1 MKEKYDIG
9 GMTCSACA
17 AHVSKAVCNLN
28 VVSVNVNL
36 LTNSME
42 VEYSEESL
50 TSKDIIIAVEKAG
63 YSAKIH
69 EDFVEKQSRKVN
81 SNRIKL
87 ILSVVLLVV
96 LMYFSMHEM
105 LHLPYPEILHNYLY
119 GLIGVLIQL
128 VLCIVIMILNS
139 HYFISGFKKLVKLS
153 PNMDTLV
160 ALGSSVSF
168 VYAVINT
175 ILMIQCV
182 INKDSESAMSYSM
195 NLYYESAAMILTLV
209 SVGKFLEGLSK
220 KQTTKALELLI
231 NMVPKTVLK
240 KVGDNFEEVLKE
252 NVGVGD
258 IILLKPYS
266 NVAIDGV
273 IIDGASHFDES
284 SLTGESVLISKKEG
298 NEITSGSINQE
309 GTVTYK
315 ATKTSASSTISEI
328 IKMVEEASSSK
339 MPLARIADKVALY
352 FVPIVMVI
360 SLITFIVWIFSSRDI
375 ELSLSMAIS
384 VLVIS
389 CPCALGLATPLCIMV
404 STGIAYK
411 NNILLKEASSLEHL
425 SSIDTIILDKTGTIT
440 NGQLKVIDY
449 ISYDDDSKNK
459 LYSLEKNTNHPLSIA
474 LTNYLKELNV
484 EECNY
489 DSIQTVPGYGIRGLI
504 DKEEYYVGSLEYYK
518 LITNETN
525 EIIERMINE
534 GKTIVVFFTKARV
547 LSIVS
552 LIDTIKSDAK
562 QAILLFKSHGIKVV
576 MATGDNE
583 VSAKSIA
590 SEVGIDIV
598 EAKCLPQYKSQLVD
612 KYKENN
618 RKVLMI
624 GDGINDAIALT
635 KADVSMAFTSK
646 NDIATNSAD
655 IVLLKPNLMDAYNA
669 YILSKKTVNN
679 IKMNLFWA
687 FFYNI
692 IMIPIACGILY
703 PSLGIKLTPMIGAA
717 CMSLSSICVCL
728 NALRLKLFKWRE
740 EEKNMKEFY
749 VKDMM
754 CPRCVAHVKESLSV
768 EGVKSVDV
776 NLETKKVIVESDL
789 SLDTLMSYVK
799 KAGYEPTK
807 D

>member
-17 AHVSKAVCNLN
+17 AHVNKAVSKLN

-42 VEYSEESL
+42 VEYNEGIL
-50 TSKDIIIAVEKAG
+50 TSKEIISAVEKAG

-69 EDFVEKQSRKVN
+69 EDFVGKQARKVN
-81 SNRIKL
+81 SSRVKL
-87 ILSVVLLVV
+87 ILSVILLVV

-105 LHLPYPEILHNYLY
+105 LRLPYPEFLHNYLY
-119 GLIGVLIQL
+119 GLIGVIVQF
-128 VLCIVIMILNS
+128 VLCIVIMVLNS
-139 HYFISGFKKLVKLS
+139 HYFISGFKKLIKLS

-168 VYAVINT
+168 VYALINT
-175 ILMIQCV
+175 VLMIQCV
-182 INKDSESAMSYSM
+182 INKDSEGAMSYSM

-220 KQTTKALELLI
+220 KQTTKALESLI

-240 KVGDNFEEVLKE
+240 KVGNDFEEVLKE
-252 NVGVGD
+252 NVAIGD
-258 IILLKPYS
+258 VILLKPYS
-266 NVAIDGV
+266 NVAIDGI

-284 SLTGESVLISKKEG
+284 SLTGESVLVSKKEG

-309 GTVTYK
+309 GTITYK

-339 MPLARIADKVALY
+339 MPLARIADKIALY
-352 FVPIVMVI
+352 FVPIVISI
-360 SLITFIVWIFSSRDI
+360 SLITFIIWIISSKDI

-404 STGIAYK
+404 STGMAYK
-411 NNILLKEASSLEHL
+411 NNILLKEASSFEHL
-425 SSIDTIILDKTGTIT
+425 SNINTIILDKTGTIT
-440 NGQLKVIDY
+440 NGQLRVVVY

-459 LYSLEKNTNHPLSIA
+459 LYALEKNTNHPLSIA
-474 LTNYLKELNV
+474 LTSYLKDLDVKEFV
-484 EECNY
+484 F
-489 DSIQTVPGYGIRGLI
+489 DSIETVPGYGIKGVI
-504 DKEEYYVGSLEYYK
+504 NQKEYFAGSIEYLK
-518 LITNETN
+518 LINYTSNEK
-525 EIIERMINE
+525 IDDLSNE
-534 GKTIVVFFTKARV
+534 GKTIVVFFTKNEI

-552 LIDTIKSDAK
+552 LIDTVKHDAK
-562 QAILLFKSHGIKVV
+562 EAISLFKEHGIQVV

-583 VSAKSIA
+583 MSAKSIA

-692 IMIPIACGILY
+692 VMIPIACGILY

-717 CMSLSSICVCL
+717 CMSLSSVCVCL
-728 NALRLKLFKWRE
+728 NALRLKLYKWKE
-740 EEKNMKEFY
+740 EEKIMQEFY
-749 VKDMM
+749 VRDMM
-754 CPRCVAHVKESLSV
+754 CPRCVAHVKEALSV

-776 NLETKKVIVESDL
+776 NLDTKKVSVESNL
-789 SLDTLMSYVK
+789 SLETLMSYVK